1 MFNFFKKSKPKKE
14 LVDKPDITSSLT
26 STQIDQI
33 EQSISQL
40 LQQIDHTDDAVT
52 LASLCETT
60 GLLYCQL
67 DRVDFAIE
75 YLEKSLQHK
84 KSIGEGYKAL
94 MNLYNH
100 KRADAAKHGSM
111 DDIDFWMNKMDSMRN
126 IAKQVT
132 VQRD

>member
-1 MFNFFKKSKPKKE
+1 MFNFFKKSHPKTESKQKSE
-14 LVDKPDITSSLT
+14 IKVTLTSS
-26 STQIDQI
+26 QI
-33 EQSISQL
+33 EQIEQDINQL
-40 LQQIDHTDDAVT
+40 LQQIDQTDDAVI
-52 LASLCETT
+52 LATLCEKA

-67 DRVDFAIE
+67 DRADFAIE

-100 KRADAAKHGSM
+100 KRADAAQNGSI
-111 DDIDFWMNKMDSMRN
+111 DDIDFWMNKIDSMRN

>member
-1 MFNFFKKSKPKKE
+1 MFNFFKKSQSKIESENIPEIK
-14 LVDKPDITSSLT
+14 VSQSS
-26 STQIDQI
+26 SQIDQI

-40 LQQIDHTDDAVT
+40 LQQINHTDDAVT
-52 LASLCETT
+52 LATLCEKT

-67 DRVDFAIE
+67 DHVDFAIE

-100 KRADAAKHGSM
+100 KRADAAQHGSM

>member
-1 MFNFFKKSKPKKE
+1 MFNFFKKKQPKV
-14 LVDKPDITSSLT
+14 L
-26 STQIDQI
+26 STQKSEVKNSLSSEQI
-33 EQSISQL
+33 EQNINQL
-40 LQQIDHTDDAVT
+40 LQQIDQTDDAVI
-52 LASLCETT
+52 LAALCEKA

-67 DRVDFAIE
+67 DRTDFAIE

-100 KRADAAKHGSM
+100 KRADAAQNGSI